1 MAQDC
6 AVELLLRHLN
16 LITQHIFSGMKLK
29 ATIEK
34 IPGGMMIVPLF
45 IGVLLNT
52 FFPEILNIGGLTTS
66 LAKGSGALI
75 GAFLLC
81 MGAGINVRSTAM
93 ALKKGLAVTL
103 AKFLV
108 GALLGIAV
116 VKFFGPDG
124 IFGLSALAIISAV
137 TNSNGG
143 LYAALAGEFGD
154 KTDVGAIAILSV
166 NDGPFLTMVALG
178 TAGLASLPILP
189 FAGVILPLIIGVVL
203 GNLDDELRDFLLKG
217 GMILIPFFAF
227 ALGAGLNLKTIIE
240 AGLPGILLGV
250 ITTFFGGAFNILADR
265 AVGGTGIC
273 GAAASSTAGNAV
285 ATPAAIALIDPS
297 LLPVVNVATS
307 QIAAAVVT
315 TIILTPILTQ
325 LVAKYARR
333 NRRSTK
339 M

>member
-1 MAQDC
+1 
-6 AVELLLRHLN
+6 
-16 LITQHIFSGMKLK
+16 MKLK
-29 ATIEK
+29 ATIER

-52 FFPEILNIGGLTTS
+52 FFPAILNIGGLTTS

-81 MGAGINVRSTAM
+81 MGAGINIKSTAM
-93 ALKKGLAVTL
+93 ALKKGAAVTL

-108 GALLGIAV
+108 GALLGIGVA
-116 VKFFGPDG
+116 KFFGSEG
-124 IFGLSALAIISAV
+124 VFGLSALAIISAV

-154 KTDVGAIAILSV
+154 ETDVGAIAILSL
-166 NDGPFLTMVALG
+166 NDGPFLTMIALG

-189 FAGVILPLIIGVVL
+189 FIGVVL
-203 GNLDDELRDFLLKG
+203 PLVIGIILGNLDEELRDFLLKG

-227 ALGAGLNLKTIIE
+227 ALGAGLNLRTIVE
-240 AGLPGILLGV
+240 AGLPGVLLGV
-250 ITTFFGGAFNILADR
+250 ITTFFGGIFNVLADR

-297 LLPVVNVATS
+297 LAPIVNVATS

-315 TIILTPILTQ
+315 TIIFTPILTQ
-325 LVAKYARR
+325 FIAKRVRR
-333 NRRSTK
+333 
-339 M
+339 

>member
-1 MAQDC
+1 M
-6 AVELLLRHLN
+6 R
-16 LITQHIFSGMKLK
+16 LK
-29 ATIEK
+29 AAIEK

-45 IGVLLNT
+45 IGVILNT
-52 FFPEILNIGGLTTS
+52 FFPAVLNIGGLTTS

-93 ALKKGLAVTL
+93 ALKKGLAVTFT
-103 AKFLV
+103 KFV
-108 GALLGIAV
+108 IGALLGIAV
-116 VKFFGPDG
+116 ARLFGTEG

-154 KTDVGAIAILSV
+154 ESDVGAIAILSV

-178 TAGLASLPILP
+178 TAGLATMPLLPLL
-189 FAGVILPLIIGVVL
+189 GVILPLLIGVAL
-203 GNLDDELRDFLLKG
+203 GNLDEELRNFLLKG
-217 GMILIPFFAF
+217 GMVLIPFFAF
-227 ALGAGLNLKTIIE
+227 ALGAGLDLKTIIE
-240 AGLPGILLGV
+240 AGLPGVLLGM
-250 ITTFFGGAFNILADR
+250 ITTFFGGIFNVFADR

-297 LLPVVNVATS
+297 FSPIVNLATS

-315 TIILTPILTQ
+315 TIIFTPIFTT
-325 LVAKYARR
+325 LVSKRVSKKLRA
-333 NRRSTK
+333 
-339 M
+339 

>member
-1 MAQDC
+1 
-6 AVELLLRHLN
+6 
-16 LITQHIFSGMKLK
+16 
-29 ATIEK
+29 
-34 IPGGMMIVPLF
+34 MIVPLF
-45 IGVLLNT
+45 MGVLLNT
-52 FFPEILNIGGLTTS
+52 FFPEVLNIGGLTTS

-93 ALKKGLAVTL
+93 ALKKGVAVTFV
-103 AKFLV
+103 KFLV
-108 GALLGIAV
+108 GAVLGIAV
-116 VKFFGPDG
+116 ARFFGSEG

-154 KTDVGAIAILSV
+154 ETDVGAIAILSV

-178 TAGLASLPILP
+178 AAGLASMPILP
-189 FAGVILPLIIGVVL
+189 LLGVILPLVIGVVL
-203 GNLDDELRDFLLKG
+203 GNLDEELRDFLLKG

-227 ALGAGLNLKTIIE
+227 ALGAGLNLNTIIE

-250 ITTFFGGAFNILADR
+250 ITTFFGGIFNVLADR

-285 ATPAAIALIDPS
+285 ATPAAIALVDPS
-297 LLPVVNVATS
+297 LMPLVNVATS
-307 QIAAAVVT
+307 QIAASVVT
-315 TIILTPILTQ
+315 TIIFTPILTQ
-325 LVAKYARR
+325 FVHKYVRKKEDR
-333 NRRSTK
+333 KLQGR
-339 M
+339 

>member
-1 MAQDC
+1 
-6 AVELLLRHLN
+6 
-16 LITQHIFSGMKLK
+16 
-29 ATIEK
+29 
-34 IPGGMMIVPLF
+34 MIVPLF

-52 FFPEILNIGGLTTS
+52 FFPAILNIGGLTTS

-81 MGAGINVRSTAM
+81 MGAGINIKSTAM
-93 ALKKGLAVTL
+93 ALKKGAAVTL

-108 GALLGIAV
+108 GALLGIGVA
-116 VKFFGPDG
+116 KFFGSEG
-124 IFGLSALAIISAV
+124 VFGLSALAIISAV

-154 KTDVGAIAILSV
+154 ETDVGAIAILSL
-166 NDGPFLTMVALG
+166 NDGPFLTMIALG

-189 FAGVILPLIIGVVL
+189 FIGVVL
-203 GNLDDELRDFLLKG
+203 PLVIGIILGNLDEELRDFLLKG

-227 ALGAGLNLKTIIE
+227 ALGAGLNLRTIVE
-240 AGLPGILLGV
+240 AGLPGVLLGV
-250 ITTFFGGAFNILADR
+250 ITTFFGGIFNVLADR

-297 LLPVVNVATS
+297 LAPIVNVATS

-315 TIILTPILTQ
+315 TIIFTPILTQ
-325 LVAKYARR
+325 FIAKRVRR
-333 NRRSTK
+333 
-339 M
+339 